1 MLTDL
6 NSALIMLP
14 IFIVSISLHEF
25 GHALMGH
32 LCGDDTAEKAGRL
45 TVNPL
50 AHLDLFGTL
59 MIVLVGFGWAKPV
72 PFDPRNLKHP
82 RWQQPM
88 IAAAGPLMNLI
99 LMTISLIG
107 FHWSGMGSPVL
118 DTWRVGIFI
127 NAMLVVFN
135 LIPVPPLDG
144 SLILREFLP
153 AKAKESFDSMTQF
166 GWIFLMIALY
176 LPITR
181 TGMNWAENGLIQG
194 VNGVVQGVLGGL
206 GHF

>member
-6 NSALIMLP
+6 NSLLTMLP

-45 TVNPL
+45 TINPL

-59 MIVLVGFGWAKPV
+59 PIVLIGFGWAKPV

-82 RWQQPM
+82 RWQAPL
-88 IAAAGPLMNLI
+88 IAAAGPLVNL
-99 LMTISLIG
+99 LLLTACLIG
-107 FHWSGMGSPVL
+107 YRMSGPGSPFVE
-118 DTWRVGIFI
+118 TWRMGVFI

-135 LIPVPPLDG
+135 MIPIPPLDG
-144 SLILREFLP
+144 SLILRELLP
-153 AKAKESFDSMTQF
+153 TKARESFDGMTQF
-166 GWIFLMIALY
+166 SWIFLMVALY
-176 LPITR
+176 LPATQIFMR
-181 TGMNWAENGLIQG
+181 WSQNGLIQG
-194 VNGVVQGVLGGL
+194 LDGVVYGV
-206 GHF
+206 GHLFS